1 MLFSDILRTAL
12 AQIRANLLRSIF
24 TLLGI
29 IVSVA
34 FLVAV
39 VAVIQGMNA
48 YVSENIANAMVGS
61 NAFQVRR
68 TPISVGLIEDEAIR
82 RMARR
87 PRITERDAATVADA
101 LPEALAVAV
110 QSGWP
115 TPRADVIWNGRTLGD
130 VLIFGVT
137 PGYQVVQ
144 DYRFTSGR
152 PLTAIDVRG
161 RRPVAIIGADVA
173 KELFESVDPVGRE
186 IRIRGHRFDVVGVV
200 APKGRMLGQSF
211 DGFVILPLTVYE
223 TVFGK
228 RQTTTISVKMSS
240 AAEVGGAMRRAEEA
254 MRLSHRLRP
263 GIANDFTVETAD
275 ALIAFWRNLTAVL
288 FAVVPVVVAIGIV
301 VGGIVIMNIMMMSVN
316 ERTHEIGLRK
326 AVGATRADI
335 RRQFLTEAVMLAS
348 LGGAIGTT
356 SGWLFAMAISAASP
370 LPARVTTWSVLAA
383 LTLGTTVGIV
393 FGVYPATRAARLDP
407 VAAMRPD

>member
-1 MLFSDILRTAL
+1 LLLTDVLRTAL
-12 AQIRANLLRSIF
+12 AQIRANLLRSVF

-39 VAVIQGMNA
+39 VAVIQGMNS
-48 YVSENIANAMVGS
+48 YVADNLANAMVGS

-68 TPISVGLIEDEAIR
+68 TPISVGLIEDEEVR

-87 PRITERDAATVADA
+87 PRVTDRDGASVAEA
-101 LPEALAVAV
+101 IPEALAVSIR
-110 QSGWP
+110 SGWP
-115 TPRADVIWNGRTLGD
+115 TPRADVTWNGRTLGD
-130 VLIFGVT
+130 VLIFGTT

-152 PLTAIDVRG
+152 PLNDIDVNG
-161 RRPVAIIGADVA
+161 RRAVAIIGADIA
-173 KELFESVDPVGRE
+173 KDLFESVDPVGRE
-186 IRIRGHRFDVVGVV
+186 IRIRGHRFDVIGVV

-211 DGFVILPLTVYE
+211 DGFVILPLPVYE

-228 RQTTTISVKMSS
+228 RQTTTISVKMAS
-240 AAEVGGAMRRAEEA
+240 AAEVPGAMRKAEEA

-263 GIANDFTVETAD
+263 GVANDFTVETAD
-275 ALIAFWRNLTAVL
+275 ALIAFWKQLTQVL
-288 FAVVPVVVAIGIV
+288 FAVVPVIVAIGVV

-326 AVGATRADI
+326 AVGATRTDI

-356 SGWLFAMAISAASP
+356 SGWLFSIAISAASP

-383 LTLGTTVGIV
+383 LALGTSVGII

-407 VAAMRPD
+407 VAAMRAE